1 MSDFDI
7 KIVETTKDK
16 EIVYKATLIY
26 KGDNR
31 EFIDYIE
38 KLNNSGDLI
47 GSKINI
53 EELASVSIT
62 FYFNR
67 NFEDYEY
74 NYDYD
79 DNPEL
84 SVYYQN
90 GYDGFL
96 NGFYNK
102 LTEYRLDTNRFS
114 FLKQVKGISY
124 GMLLCCICKAIKDS
138 LITPSSIIIVEAS
151 GVIIDVDSRQSIA
164 NLVKYYER
172 IGFKKMFPDY
182 YDIAIK
188 SESGYIPMIAK
199 VKDIINLC
207 NFKNVSNELLAIL
220 PTDLCKDICIKKE
233 DSVSYICDKLTTTYN
248 TNILDSTSDII
259 KEQFL
264 IDSRTHH
271 DGNKG
276 RKVLM
281 NLICNHFDKD
291 RPMPRLIGGPRNLTV
306 HHSKE
311 YNKMIY
317 IFGEFHSYIID
328 CDTRRFAA
336 DELIKEEWDKPNSKK
351 MRVEYFLSEFIR
363 TTDVFLDIFVE
374 FPIIP
379 KKEGKYHNDF
389 HPFQYSLRMNK
400 LLENFQECLQRD
412 SRTEVCSLAR
422 IHYFDIRD
430 FDKQGILTGST
441 NIDYFVYKLR
451 SILVRFSLVPDLLIK
466 ELKLFMDEP
475 IVKNVMY
482 DYLSEPD
489 ETKFKRIWVE
499 HLYNFYH
506 ITKQL
511 ERLKKYDPKMKDK
524 ILHFFEK
531 EITEQAMKQ
540 RKVLVVNANIILNHT
555 IWEDIIFKL
564 AFRNIFNSITYIA
577 ALYPDLY
584 NVLRIFKTFNMSE
597 MKEKAYKQATDQP
610 DKAHNI
616 IIYAGD
622 LHSQVYRKFLKDVLD
637 FEKIEVAGKEEPY
650 GETGEATHCIDME
663 PITQPLFSKYHQ
675 INKPKDTV
683 T

>member
-233 DSVSYICDKLTTTYN
+233 DSVSYICDKLTRTYN
-248 TNILDSTSDII
+248 TNILDSASDII

-264 IDSRTHH
+264 IASRTHH
-271 DGNKG
+271 AGNKG
-276 RKVLM
+276 KKALM

-291 RPMPRLIGGPRNLTV
+291 RPMPRFIGGPRNLTV

-311 YNKMIY
+311 YDKMIY
-317 IFGEFHSYIID
+317 IFGEYHSHIID
-328 CDTRRFAA
+328 CDTRFGA
-336 DELIKEEWDKPNSKK
+336 ESIKENLDKPNSKK

-379 KKEGKYHNDF
+379 KKEGKYHDDF
-389 HPFQYSLRMNK
+389 EPFQYNLRINK
-400 LLENFQECLQRD
+400 LLENFEECLQRD
-412 SRTEVCSLAR
+412 SRTELCSLAR
-422 IHYFDIRD
+422 IHYFDIRG

-441 NIDYFVYKLR
+441 NIHYFFFKLR
-451 SILVRFSLVPDLLIK
+451 SIFSQFSGDLLIK
-466 ELKLFMDEP
+466 NLKLFMKDQIIESFL
-475 IVKNVMY
+475 I
-482 DYLSEPD
+482 DYLSETN
-489 ETKFKRIWVE
+489 ETKFKRIWVQ

-506 ITKQL
+506 ITKEL

-531 EITEQAMKQ
+531 EITEKAMKQ
-540 RKVLVVNANIILNHT
+540 REALIVNANIILNDT
-555 IWEDIIFKL
+555 IWHWSNNVFEL

-577 ALYPDLY
+577 TLYPDLY

-597 MKEKAYKQATDQP
+597 MKEKAYKEATDQP
-610 DKAHNI
+610 DKTHNI

-622 LHSQVYRKFLKDVLD
+622 LHSQVYRKFLKDVLH

-650 GETGEATHCIDME
+650 GEIGEAMYCIDME
-663 PITQPLFSKYHQ
+663 PITQPLFSKYHE
-675 INKPKDTV
+675 INKPKDTM